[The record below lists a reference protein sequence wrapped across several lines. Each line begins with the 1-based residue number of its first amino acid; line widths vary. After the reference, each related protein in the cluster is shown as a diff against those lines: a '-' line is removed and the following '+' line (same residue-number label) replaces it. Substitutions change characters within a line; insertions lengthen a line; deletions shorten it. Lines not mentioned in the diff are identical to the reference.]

1 VWLESKKD
9 KMNPYYDTN
18 DKPNEVGLVKLG
30 ELDEADLYYEYNT
43 LLVVKHE
50 PTGRIFYATDSGCSC
65 PTPFEDYHFSDPAK
79 TNLEEIKT
87 GDSFTSFQREVEGF
101 PVPQEK
107 RDALL
112 TAVKAA
118 LKTTQNQSR

>member
-1 VWLESKKD
+1 
-9 KMNPYYDTN
+9 MNPYYDTN

-30 ELDEADLYYEYNT
+30 ELDEADLFYEYNT

-50 PTGRIFYATDSGCSC
+50 PTGRIFYATNSGCSC
-65 PTPFEDYHFSDPAK
+65 PTPFGDYHFSEPDN
-79 TNLEEIKT
+79 TNLEEIKG

-107 RDALL
+107 RDELL
-112 TAVKAA
+112 TTVKAA
-118 LKTTQNQSR
+118 LKTTQTQSR